1 MSNAQENQIKL
12 TSLVDVRAFGAKG
25 DGVADDTAAIQAA
38 IDASDRVYLP
48 PGTYKI
54 TSPLYLTGTE
64 GGGGTRL
71 IGAGSWQTK
80 LLKTTTTAG
89 TGTNLMRAGA
99 VTDTYVVDAA
109 IIVTH
114 PDNVFAY
121 HVELHGLAIE
131 SDNADNAYAIYAPRA
146 SGFILEDV
154 VTYYFQYGFTTNDCW
169 LSQFR
174 KVIHNGSG
182 RTTWR
187 GFNWAIDTSAEGTG
201 TTCTFIDCW
210 ARDGSGVGWW
220 LKGLGYS
227 TLINC
232 AADNI
237 TGTAYVMESSQVTM
251 IGCGME
257 NITLVATGYGIGW
270 FNSRG
275 AMIGGRSYAV
285 VGATDATLA
294 YLDGSRVTVQNCQFE
309 NFTTV
314 NAAFNLI
321 VQNGAHLVDINT
333 QWPTNGNSFIS
344 YSTSSSRVRLADGAV
359 QTLIGGSAALTD
371 YADDAAAAA
380 GGVGIG
386 QMYRTASAVKMRVA

>member
-12 TSLVDVRAFGAKG
+12 STIVNVKTYGAKG
-25 DGVADDTAAIQAA
+25 DGVTDDTAAIQAA
-38 IDASDRVYLP
+38 INAAKHVLLP
-48 PGTYKI
+48 AGTYRI
-54 TSPLYLTGTE
+54 TAPLYATGTE

-71 IGAGSWQTK
+71 IGEGSWQTK
-80 LLKTTTTAG
+80 IVKTTTTAG
-89 TGTNLMRAGA
+89 TGSNVMRAGA
-99 VTDTYVVDAA
+99 VTDTYAVDAA

-121 HVELHGLAIE
+121 HVELRGMAIE
-131 SDNADNAYAIYAPRA
+131 SDNSDNAYAIYAPRA
-146 SGFILEDV
+146 SGLILEDV

-174 KVIHNGSG
+174 KVIHNGTG
-182 RTTWR
+182 RTSWR
-187 GFNWAIDTSAEGTG
+187 GFNWVIDTSGGGTG
-201 TTCTFIDCW
+201 TSCTFTGCW

-227 TLINC
+227 SLVDC

-257 NITLVATGYGIGW
+257 NIDLVASGYAVGW

-275 AMIGGRSYAV
+275 AMIGCRSFDV
-285 VGATDATLA
+285 VGASSAAFIYLDAT
-294 YLDGSRVTVQNCQFE
+294 RVTLDNCQFE

-314 NAAFNLI
+314 NSALNVI

-333 QWPTNGNSFIS
+333 QLPTNGNTFIS
-344 YSTSSSRVRLADGAV
+344 YSTSSSRVRLADGVV
-359 QTLIGGSAALTD
+359 QTLIGGAAAFAN
-371 YADDAAAAA
+371 YADDTAAAA
-380 GGVGIG
+380 GGVAIG
-386 QMYRTASAVKMRVA
+386 QMYRTASAVKIRVA